1 MMSSTS
7 VTRHTMPSA
16 QPLPAYSKTT
26 NLDLKT
32 GNVARHVTKLGSTAI
47 KIKKERDEKM
57 PINQPINMMSSTSA
71 SLAGGYSHIQNQ
83 PGAYKVSF

>member
-1 MMSSTS
+1 MSSTS

-16 QPLPAYSKTT
+16 QPLPVHSKTT
-26 NLDLKT
+26 YLDLKT

-57 PINQPINMMSSTSA
+57 PTSQPVNMMSSTSA
-71 SLAGGYSHIQNQ
+71 SLAGGYGYVQNQ
-83 PGAYKVSF
+83 PGVYKPPF